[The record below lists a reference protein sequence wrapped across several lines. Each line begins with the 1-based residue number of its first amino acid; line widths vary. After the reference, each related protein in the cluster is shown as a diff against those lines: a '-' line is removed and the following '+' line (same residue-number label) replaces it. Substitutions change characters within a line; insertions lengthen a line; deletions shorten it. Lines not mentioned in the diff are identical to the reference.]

1 MLFRRMRALFFS
13 FALMLSLVFGCS
25 RSGDSENYVHV
36 ADDDKE
42 MEAAIAKAVA
52 TTNEFMTAFRAQKPG
67 TENFYLKKPYPT
79 PEGSSEHMWIEITGE
94 GDGVFKGTIANKAEE
109 TTKVKMGQE
118 VFVRLDEISDWKY
131 EDGKKLVGG
140 YTIRYFLN
148 KMSAEERK
156 KTLEESGFEL

>member
-1 MLFRRMRALFFS
+1 MRPLFVTLALT
-13 FALMLSLVFGCS
+13 LTLVFGCS
-25 RSGDSENYVHV
+25 RSSDSDNYVHV

-52 TTNEFMTAFRAQKPG
+52 TTNEFMTAFRAQKPA
-67 TENFYLKKPYPT
+67 TKNFCLKKPYPT
-79 PEGSSEHMWIEITGE
+79 PAGSSEHMWIEITAE
-94 GDGVFKGTIANKAEE
+94 GDGVFKGTVANNAEE
-109 TTKVKMGQE
+109 TTKVKLGQE

-156 KTLEESGFEL
+156 KVLEQSGFEL

>member
-1 MLFRRMRALFFS
+1 MRPLFVTLALT
-13 FALMLSLVFGCS
+13 LTLVFGCS
-25 RSGDSENYVHV
+25 RSGDSDNYVHV

-42 MEAAIAKAVA
+42 MEAAIARAVA
-52 TTNEFMTAFRAQKPG
+52 TTNDFMTAFRAQKPG
-67 TENFYLKKPYPT
+67 MKNFCLKKPYPT
-79 PEGSSEHMWIEITGE
+79 PEGSSEHMWIEITAE
-94 GDGVFKGTIANKAEE
+94 GDGVFKGTVANKAEE
-109 TTKVKMGQE
+109 TTKVKLGQE

-156 KTLEESGFEL
+156 KVLEQSGFEL